1 MWIVEII
8 PSGNYI
14 FTAKK
19 NGPSKITSVTELK
32 IENGQALIE
41 ITRLKSK
48 IETSHK
54 NTENLRLKSYIFEFS
69 LPVYSFS
76 SGRIPNVLTHM
87 TKRKHVQ
94 HL

>member
-41 ITRLKSK
+41 IARLKSK
-48 IETSHK
+48 IET
-54 NTENLRLKSYIFEFS
+54 
-69 LPVYSFS
+69 
-76 SGRIPNVLTHM
+76 
-87 TKRKHVQ
+87 
-94 HL
+94 